1 MNPDWKIGD
10 LIRGRWEI
18 HQTMQGGM
26 GIVYIVYDRKW
37 REVFAAKTFQD
48 QVFERNPNTKARFEK
63 EASAWVNLDLH
74 ENITE
79 ARFLDVIDDK
89 PFLFLEY
96 VAGGDL
102 SKWIG
107 TPRLTKDLAQVLRFS
122 IQFCDGMRHVI
133 SKGIKAHRDIKPQN
147 CLVTQNAIL
156 KVTDFGLA
164 KVLDDAVDLDSGDYT
179 SDGLNTGLSRTG
191 TAAGTC
197 THMAPE
203 QFEDSKHVDVRA
215 DVYSFGVMLF
225 QMVSGELPF
234 VGRNF
239 NEFAALHMRS
249 PVPLNNIPNQRIRTV
264 IERCLRKKP
273 EDRYRGFDELRAD
286 LSVIHKVETGLPA
299 SEPVTGEKLT
309 AFHLV
314 NKGKSLGDLG
324 RTDESI
330 ECFDKAL
337 SINPSLAEA
346 WLNKGASLTEKGL
359 NADALI
365 CFDRALALNPALGV
379 AWSNKGHILTKLGRS
394 NEALVAFQKAVE
406 LSPENSVAWF
416 LKGELLATLK
426 RYQDALLCFQQAQKL
441 GHPDAT
447 RSVEQCRRLLQT
459 DEHHLGSSAATT
471 NGAQE
476 YFSKAADMA
485 KSGKHAEAVSCY
497 ETGLRLNPK
506 NAEAWFN
513 MGHSIGFLGRHN
525 DVVKC
530 CDRALE
536 IHPIF
541 SPLWILKGLGL
552 LSMERFRD
560 AIDCFQQAEKLGDAS
575 AAGHMARCRMAH
587 AEWYFRLGSQYQQEG
602 NNAEAINCY
611 EKGIALNPVGNAIIW
626 SNKGAALLALKR
638 GAEAIVC
645 FDRAIALDPRDAS
658 AWNNKGCALLA
669 IGRQSEGYACLQEA
683 KRLRS

>member
-1 MNPDWKIGD
+1 MSASWKIGD
-10 LIRGRWEI
+10 LIQGRWEI

-37 REVFAAKTFQD
+37 REAFAAKTFQD
-48 QVFERNPNTKARFEK
+48 QVFQRNPNTKARFEK

-79 ARFLDVIDDK
+79 ARFLHVIDDK

-102 SKWIG
+102 GKWIG

-147 CLVTQNAIL
+147 CLVTQNAVL

-164 KVLDDAVDLDSGDYT
+164 KVLDDAVDLDRCDNTSG
-179 SDGLNTGLSRTG
+179 GLNTGLSQTG

-215 DVYSFGVMLF
+215 DIYSFGVMLF

-234 VGRNF
+234 AGRNF

-249 PVPLNNIPNQRIRTV
+249 SVPLDKIPNQRIRTV
-264 IERCLRKKP
+264 IERCLRKRP
-273 EDRYRGFDELRAD
+273 EDRYRGFDELRED
-286 LSVIHKVETGLPA
+286 LSVIHKAETGLPV
-299 SEPVTGEKLT
+299 SEPVTGDNLT

-324 RTDESI
+324 RTDASI
-330 ECFDKAL
+330 ECFDKAISL
-337 SINPSLAEA
+337 NPSLAEA

-359 NADALI
+359 DADALV
-365 CFDRALALNPALGV
+365 CFDRALALNPAFGV

-394 NEALVAFQKAVE
+394 NEALVALQKAVE

-426 RYQDALLCFQQAQKL
+426 RYQDALMCFQQAQKL

-476 YFSKAADMA
+476 YFSKAADLA

-497 ETGLRLNPK
+497 ETGLRLDPK
-506 NAEAWFN
+506 SAAAWFN
-513 MGHSIGFLGRHN
+513 MGHSIGFLGRHQ

-536 IHPIF
+536 IHPGF
-541 SPLWILKGLGL
+541 GPLWILKGLGFV
-552 LSMERFRD
+552 SMEHFRD
-560 AIDCFQQAEKLGDAS
+560 AMDSFQQAEKLGDTS
-575 AAGHMARCRMAH
+575 AAGHIARCRMSH
-587 AEWYFRLGSQYQQEG
+587 AEWYFRLGSQYQQES

-611 EKGIALNPVGNAIIW
+611 EKGLAMNPNNGVIW
-626 SNKGAALLALKR
+626 SNKGAALLAMKR
-638 GAEAIVC
+638 GAEAVVC

-669 IGRQSEGYACLQEA
+669 LGQQSEGWACIQEA
-683 KRLRS
+683 KRLRT